1 MNTKMAEAA
10 TPAKVT
16 GTAGVDQA
24 LGVAAMAVRSATGDL
39 ASILNTSDAQSTTHA
54 APEAKSLTQQGTAG
68 WAAIGQSDNVELE
81 EIACTLRH
89 QQHQACQ
96 RIWRR

>member
-10 TPAKVT
+10 TLAKMI
-16 GTAGVDQA
+16 GTAGVEQA

-39 ASILNTSDAQSTTHA
+39 ALILNASDAQSTTHA
-54 APEAKSLTQQGTAG
+54 APEAKSLTQGTAG